1 MCLCVCLYVCVCARS
16 HVQACFHNHLN
27 HPCQRITY
35 AACVHVHWCFCIR
48 ARAHTLLNTQTHR
61 HTDTLLRIYE
71 PVSRFRG
78 PNRALGTGGT
88 RAPGPRMIRSRAWRC
103 VSSFPGEAPSLF
115 VSEGGGEAGSRGGS
129 LALAASSTMCSA
141 AAAMTR
147 GRAFVPACPSASRL
161 ARVHA
166 R

>member
-1 MCLCVCLYVCVCARS
+1 MFVCMFVCVCARAFACAS
-16 HVQACFHNHLN
+16 MLPQPSQSSVPTHHVCGMCACTLVLL
-27 HPCQRITY
+27 RS
-35 AACVHVHWCFCIR
+35 
-48 ARAHTLLNTQTHR
+48 RAHTLHTHTHTQTH
-61 HTDTLLRIYE
+61 TLLRIYE

-129 LALAASSTMCSA
+129 LARAASSTICSA

-161 ARVHA
+161 SRVHA